1 MIGQR
6 LNWTVRVRT
15 HRQADGQAGG
25 SRRNSSTD
33 KIAQLNYCVNIGK
46 IGIHLD
52 NLFRRQQHDIGAQRP
67 VSRAA
72 ATATVGGSSGSGSVQ
87 YN

>member
-1 MIGQR
+1 MD
-6 LNWTVRVRT
+6 
-15 HRQADGQAGG
+15 RQAAAGAIQEQ
-25 SRRNSSTD
+25 
-33 KIAQLNYCVNIGK
+33 IAQLNYSRILGRK
-46 IGIHLD
+46 SIHLD